1 MSDLVP
7 AGVPG
12 AADARPSGAGA
23 GGTNPMMP
31 HLARIEEIVPET
43 ASGDVKTFRVQFLDP
58 DVSFSHLPGQCA
70 MVSVLGV
77 GEAMISISSSP
88 TRPRPLELAVK
99 QVGRLTARLH
109 EMEPGDVIG
118 LRGPYGNHFPIEDM
132 KGKDLLFIGGGI
144 GLAPLRSLINYVLD
158 NRADYGKIDI
168 IYGARSPGDLCFK
181 RELYEV
187 WPFAPDTRVLLTV
200 DRGDEEWK
208 GAVALV
214 PHFLEQV
221 HPEPEGK
228 IAITCGPPIMIK
240 FTLESLKKLGFA
252 DEQIVTTLELK
263 MQCGIGKCGRCNIGS
278 RYVCLDGPVFTL
290 AQLKAMPAEY

>member
-1 MSDLVP
+1 
-7 AGVPG
+7 
-12 AADARPSGAGA
+12 
-23 GGTNPMMP
+23 MMP

-187 WPFAPDTRVLLTV
+187 WPYAPDTRVLLTV
-200 DRGDEEWK
+200 DRGDEDWK

-221 HPEPEGK
+221 RPEPEGK
-228 IAITCGPPIMIK
+228 VAITCGPPIMIK